1 MKCPECKGVGK
12 VPVFAFN
19 EWYADCQSCHGTG
32 ELRTETNAQ
41 KARNDGMERTR
52 IKNRKWLVRAM
63 DQVRDLQESV
73 EWTGEGIRLHIRG
86 LVGDPSHHNL
96 WGVLVRDAIGKGLL
110 ERTGKWTNM
119 ELESS
124 HARCNPVY
132 RVTASREL
140 ERQIRELDL
149 MLDTG

>member
-1 MKCPECKGVGK
+1 MRMDVMDSDTYDHDECSYLNRAK
-12 VPVFAFN
+12 
-19 EWYADCQSCHGTG
+19 
-32 ELRTETNAQ
+32 R
-41 KARNDGMERTR
+41 ARDDGMERAR

-63 DQVRDLQESV
+63 DQVRELDESV
-73 EWTGEGIRLHIRG
+73 EWTGEGIRLHIRE

-96 WGVLVRDAIGKGLL
+96 WGVLVRDAIEKGLL

-132 RVTASREL
+132 KITASREL
-140 ERQIRELDL
+140 KRQFKELDR
-149 MLDTG
+149 MLDTC